1 MKPVILPNF
10 PKKKNMKKE
19 LTAINLK
26 KSTLFVFKSKK
37 GKSGYYTDTIKT
49 YTDPTNTSATSHTS
63 GIAGY
68 GAH

>member
-1 MKPVILPNF
+1 
-10 PKKKNMKKE
+10 MKKE

-37 GKSGYYTDTIKT
+37 GKSGYYTDMTKT